1 VLVSTQPSKNTAEIR
16 SRNDTKEYSV
26 REHAPFLRT
35 ALHRIFCGR
44 RVICALVESRG
55 YDDVLATPKT
65 LSSLAERGSNATRPK
80 TEAELRE
87 EIEALDATIPRAPR
101 EPALY
106 CKRGRLYA
114 ELEEFDKAVADCDV
128 AVALLPGSTNF
139 TDRGCVHMAAGNLES
154 AIEDFACA
162 VAADPKSGI
171 AYSNR
176 AAVTVRLANRFRV

>member
-1 VLVSTQPSKNTAEIR
+1 MSSRLRKLFRPSPNA
-16 SRNDTKEYSV
+16 
-26 REHAPFLRT
+26 A
-35 ALHRIFCGR
+35 
-44 RVICALVESRG
+44 
-55 YDDVLATPKT
+55 
-65 LSSLAERGSNATRPK
+65 SNATGPK

-114 ELEEFDKAVADCDV
+114 ELEEFDKALADYDV